1 VSAPAGILIAL
12 FPLLVVVWIAS
23 SVIFHLKR
31 NAVANERSAEA
42 HERIATALEDA
53 NTLTRIRTPKAQEPR

>member
-1 VSAPAGILIAL
+1 VSAPAAILFSL
-12 FPLLVVVWIAS
+12 FPLLIVVWIAS

-31 NAVANERSAEA
+31 NAAAGERSAEA

-53 NTLTRIRTPKAQEPR
+53 NTLTRIRTPKAEEPA